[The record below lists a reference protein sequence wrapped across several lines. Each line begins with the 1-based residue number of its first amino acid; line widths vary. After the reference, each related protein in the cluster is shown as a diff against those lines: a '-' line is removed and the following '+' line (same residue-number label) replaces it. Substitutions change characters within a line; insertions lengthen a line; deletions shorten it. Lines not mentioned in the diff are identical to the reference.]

1 MGLVYSI
8 YSYPSSY
15 RNAGLFTI
23 YAGMNPEHQNT
34 YLQLVM
40 EEIKVLRKCGISQDE
55 LTKSKEQLKGS
66 FILGLEST
74 SSRMNSLGKS
84 ELLLGIINSPE
95 EVLKKIDAVNN
106 EKVHE
111 IIERV
116 FQIDKISIAA
126 VGKMKEDIHL
136 ARYI

>member
-1 MGLVYSI
+1 
-8 YSYPSSY
+8 
-15 RNAGLFTI
+15 
-23 YAGMNPEHQNT
+23 
-34 YLQLVM
+34 
-40 EEIKVLRKCGISQDE
+40 
-55 LTKSKEQLKGS
+55 
-66 FILGLEST
+66 
-74 SSRMNSLGKS
+74 MNSLGKS